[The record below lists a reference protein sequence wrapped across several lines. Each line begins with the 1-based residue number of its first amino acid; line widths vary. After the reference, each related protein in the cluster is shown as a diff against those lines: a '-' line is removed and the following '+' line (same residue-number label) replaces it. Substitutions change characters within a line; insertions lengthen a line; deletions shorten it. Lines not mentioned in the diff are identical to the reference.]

1 MSDLVF
7 NEPVLVLAIVG
18 LLAAAAGWMTEHDR
32 PAFARG
38 LRGSGYLAMLA
49 AGLFAV
55 GQAASNAKR
64 SDANLAL
71 HSRPTLSVSAGET
84 VIPLAADG
92 HFWVEAS
99 VNGEPVEF
107 LVDTGATFT
116 GLSRPTARRAG
127 VMPTPGELPQEMI
140 TANGPIQVTM
150 GVANEISFGSI
161 TARSLPVAVPKDFD
175 DDTNLLGM
183 NFLSQL
189 KTWRVEGDKL
199 ILVP

>member
-71 HSRPTLSVSAGET
+71 HGRPTLSVSAGET

-92 HFWVEAS
+92 HFWVEAL
-99 VNGEPVEF
+99 VNGQPVEF

-127 VMPTPGELPQEMI
+127 VTPNSGDLPQEMS
-140 TANGPIQVTM
+140 TANGTILVTM
-150 GVANEISFGSI
+150 GLANEISFGSI
-161 TARSLPVAVPKDFD
+161 TARDLPVAVPKDFD